1 MTFIPT
7 PHTARV
13 VVRFTKGS
21 EGYSNVFHFEKP
33 SFTLTDMENL
43 AAAVDAIV
51 GGSYMSIWN
60 NHISYVATDVYDIR
74 TSTGQIVTEST
85 TGAPGT
91 VAGEGLPTNLAVVVT
106 LRTATR
112 GRTGRGRVYVAG
124 FSESNLDE
132 GVFNSGTLP
141 QAKSYVDNVIAEGL
155 AVGWVCGVRSIQ
167 TDGVINNPALMRPV
181 TDTEVRSGI
190 PGTQRRRL
198 DRP

>member
-7 PHTARV
+7 PHTARA

-21 EGYSNVFHFEKP
+21 EAYSNVFHCEKP
-33 SFTLTDMENL
+33 SFTKTDMENL
-43 AAAVDAIV
+43 AAAIDAIV
-51 GGSYMSIWN
+51 GGSYDSIFN
-60 NHISYVATDVYDIR
+60 NHVSYMATDVYDIR
-74 TSTGQIVTEST
+74 TSTGEVVSENT

-112 GRTGRGRVYVAG
+112 GRTGRGRVFVAG
-124 FSESNLDE
+124 FSESNLVE
-132 GVFNSGTLP
+132 GVFDANCMAN
-141 QAKSYVDNVIAEGL
+141 AKSYVDNVIAEAL
-155 AVGWVCGVRSIQ
+155 AVGWVVGVRSIQ
-167 TDGVINNPALMRPV
+167 TDGVTNNPALMRPV